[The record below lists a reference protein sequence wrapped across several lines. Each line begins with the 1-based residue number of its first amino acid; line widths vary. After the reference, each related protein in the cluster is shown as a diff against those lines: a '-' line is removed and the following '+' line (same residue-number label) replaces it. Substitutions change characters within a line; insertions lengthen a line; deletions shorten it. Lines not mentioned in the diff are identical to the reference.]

1 MLKYTSNE
9 KSLTQFET
17 STWQTSR
24 GSPGVSRL
32 PKQTKLYIKGL
43 LIFFNDLYILK
54 DVSENQNAQNYLSDV
69 HLVNRSLILNFADFF
84 DTWTDR
90 NQILPKIVQI
100 SAHRKQE
107 KLL

>member
-17 STWQTSR
+17 STWQTSS

-43 LIFFNDLYILK
+43 LIFFK
-54 DVSENQNAQNYLSDV
+54 DVSENQNAQNYLSAV
-69 HLVNRSLILNFADFF
+69 HFVNRSLILNFADFF
-84 DTWTDR
+84 DTWTSASTESKFC
-90 NQILPKIVQI
+90 PKFYN
-100 SAHRKQE
+100 SALTVSK
-107 KLL
+107 KNCYKI